1 VALIELDLYE
11 PVPPPVRR
19 RPPVR
24 LSRYPALAVAVGL
37 AFVLGGA
44 APARSVLLQ
53 AQGTAPLTLHGSYEL
68 LGGRLYTF
76 DASPDGTLTTSA
88 WSPAPVRRL
97 WQTTNRVVVDNTG
110 MPTGLGLGWHA
121 TPIAG
126 DGVLLQADHGS
137 RVIDARTG
145 TVRWSLDRPMT
156 AYAGGRV
163 GIVLDE
169 TYGPT
174 NDNEDVHLG
183 GDGQLH
189 AGPPLETRV
198 RVFDLRSGS
207 QLWTST
213 YESGVLISDIPG
225 EPDTLLVLTPDR
237 LRRVTART
245 GAIQRDQALD
255 GSADTVSGGMIV
267 QGQVVVSDGEG
278 DSYAVHSPRTL
289 ARLWADTALSPTLH
303 TGGACDNVLC
313 DFTVDGVT
321 VLDPA
326 TGAPRWTAGLGS
338 TIVGQGNV
346 VGEINF
352 QTSQPQWIR
361 DRVTGRNLVDLRPW
375 NWITP
380 TRDDGSILLGKP
392 ENGGTIFGYLPAGST
407 TIQTVGRIPDPITS
421 CRADAA
427 SIVCLTGSGIKV
439 WSYRSG
445 TR

>member
-1 VALIELDLYE
+1 MALIELDLYE
-11 PVPPPVRR
+11 PAPPPVRQ
-19 RPPVR
+19 RPRIR
-24 LSRYPALAVAVGL
+24 LSRYPALAVAVVL
-37 AFVLGGA
+37 ALAVGGA
-44 APARSVLLQ
+44 AAPASVLLQ
-53 AQGTAPLTLHGSYEL
+53 DQGTAPLTLHGSYEL

-76 DASPDGTLTTSA
+76 DASPDGTLTTTA

-97 WQTTNRVVVDNTG
+97 WQTTNRVIVDDTG

-126 DGVLLQADHGS
+126 DGVLLQAERES

-145 TVRWSLDRPMT
+145 TVWWSLDRPMT

-174 NDNEDVHLG
+174 GDNEDVQLA

-207 QLWTST
+207 QLWTAT
-213 YESGVLISDIPG
+213 YESGVLISDTPG

-245 GAIQRDQALD
+245 GAIQREQALD
-255 GSADTVSGGMIV
+255 GSADTVIGGLV
-267 QGQVVVSDGEG
+267 VAGQVVVGEG
-278 DSYAVHSPRTL
+278 RSFAVYSPRTL
-289 ARLWADTALSPTLH
+289 ARLWGRPPSAPGVDTES
-303 TGGACDNVLC
+303 GCEGVLC
-313 DFTVDGVT
+313 DYTGDGVT

-326 TGAPRWTAGLGS
+326 TGAPRWTAGPGS
-338 TIVGQGNV
+338 TIVGQGDV
-346 VGEINF
+346 VGEIYL
-352 QTSQPQWIR
+352 QTGQPQWIR
-361 DRVTGRNLVDLRPW
+361 DTVTGRNLVDLRPW
-375 NWITP
+375 NWLRP
-380 TRDDGSILLGKP
+380 TRVDGSILLGKP
-392 ENGGTIFGYLPAGST
+392 DNGGTIFGYLPAGSA
-407 TIQTVGRIPDPITS
+407 TIQIVGRSPSPVTS
-421 CRADAA
+421 CRADRA

-439 WSYRSG
+439 WSYLSG